1 MHELQPLQIIQAPV
15 QPPIIPVVPFQAVKE
30 KPGIQIKVTSTSKAI
45 INEKKPKRKNKRKAY
60 NTLRTQTIKAIR
72 SGKKAH
78 YKTESVKLK
87 SLPAKQR
94 KVARAKLK
102 ATLKAREIKLIG
114 QLPLGSKMALK
125 DLDRVM
131 KLAKKLRW

>member
-1 MHELQPLQIIQAPV
+1 MEILV
-15 QPPIIPVVPFQAVKE
+15 QRRRLRTLKNLE
-30 KPGIQIKVTSTSKAI
+30 EGEEEEEEE
-45 INEKKPKRKNKRKAY
+45 EKKTKRKNKRKAY

-102 ATLKAREIKLIG
+102 ATLKAREIKLVG
-114 QLPLGSKMALK
+114 QLPVASKMALK
-125 DLDRVM
+125 DLDRGM